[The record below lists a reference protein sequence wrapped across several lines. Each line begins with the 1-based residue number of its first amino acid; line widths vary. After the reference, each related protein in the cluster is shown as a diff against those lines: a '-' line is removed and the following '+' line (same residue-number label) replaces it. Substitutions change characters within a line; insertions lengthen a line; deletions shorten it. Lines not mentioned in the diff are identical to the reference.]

1 MEDINVYCNV
11 LSGGGVED
19 FVEPIGVATHWL
31 DECTFHI
38 QFISFKLVLTVFLS
52 GTMKDVFI
60 EHNGGHRIA
69 NRHAHVLNLSIN
81 VGKES

>member
-19 FVEPIGVATHWL
+19 FVELIGVATHWL

-38 QFISFKLVLTVFLS
+38 QFISFKLVFTVFLS
-52 GTMKDVFI
+52 VTMKELFI
-60 EHNGGHRIA
+60 
-69 NRHAHVLNLSIN
+69 
-81 VGKES
+81 